1 MLLAL
6 AWGWIMATVGVVLYH
21 GYAGD
26 RHRHG
31 APGPPPT
38 KEDAVGAP
46 AAPEDAVAPRIPGQ
60 LRPRESPLL
69 VFTCKRADYLRR
81 TLDGVFRYLPSAADG
96 AGGCLVGCPVVISQD
111 GADPDVSHVIDE
123 YATKFWV
130 EKRIPVLH
138 WRHPPPTSGGLRGA
152 AATDAYQALAAH
164 YGWAL
169 SKLFRDADPPL
180 VGRGAV
186 HLPVAAERVL
196 ILEEDLAVAP
206 DFFGY
211 FQRLAPLLD
220 EDPSLLAVS
229 AFNDNGFR
237 HPGSDPARVL
247 RSDFFPGLGWMMTRR
262 LWRHELEK
270 KWPPAYWDDWLREP
284 EQRRGRHVL
293 RPEVS
298 RTFHFG
304 TRGGASGNQ
313 FGSKLSSVFL
323 NPTPV
328 NWTAVDLSP
337 LRADRYDRRYWR
349 RLEGS
354 RRAATLPEALELV
367 KAGDVR
373 LEYSS
378 LQEFKRAAEALG
390 IMADEKAGV
399 PRTAYRGVVEHRP
412 VQGANGT
419 LFLSPPLPGIEKVR
433 AQRPR
438 RRFS

>member
-1 MLLAL
+1 M
-6 AWGWIMATVGVVLYH
+6 MA
-21 GYAGD
+21 
-26 RHRHG
+26 R
-31 APGPPPT
+31 
-38 KEDAVGAP
+38 K
-46 AAPEDAVAPRIPGQ
+46 
-60 LRPRESPLL
+60 
-69 VFTCKRADYLRR
+69 
-81 TLDGVFRYLPSAADG
+81 
-96 AGGCLVGCPVVISQD
+96 
-111 GADPDVSHVIDE
+111 
-123 YATKFWV
+123 
-130 EKRIPVLH
+130 
-138 WRHPPPTSGGLRGA
+138 
-152 AATDAYQALAAH
+152 
-164 YGWAL
+164 
-169 SKLFRDADPPL
+169 
-180 VGRGAV
+180 
-186 HLPVAAERVL
+186 
-196 ILEEDLAVAP
+196 
-206 DFFGY
+206 
-211 FQRLAPLLD
+211 
-220 EDPSLLAVS
+220 
-229 AFNDNGFR
+229 
-237 HPGSDPARVL
+237 
-247 RSDFFPGLGWMMTRR
+247 
-262 LWRHELEK
+262 LWRQELEK

-354 RRAATLPEALELV
+354 RRAASLNEALELV